1 MGEYYIR
8 HISSAK
14 KYKASDN
21 TITTIMV
28 TYTDGKTSF
37 VPLDT
42 NNSDY
47 AALLEWAA
55 VDGNNIADAD

>member
-1 MGEYYIR
+1 MNI
-8 HISSAK
+8 K
-14 KYKASDN
+14 SDN

-47 AALLEWAA
+47 
-55 VDGNNIADAD
+55 VDHY

>member
-1 MGEYYIR
+1 
-8 HISSAK
+8 
-14 KYKASDN
+14 
-21 TITTIMV
+21 MV